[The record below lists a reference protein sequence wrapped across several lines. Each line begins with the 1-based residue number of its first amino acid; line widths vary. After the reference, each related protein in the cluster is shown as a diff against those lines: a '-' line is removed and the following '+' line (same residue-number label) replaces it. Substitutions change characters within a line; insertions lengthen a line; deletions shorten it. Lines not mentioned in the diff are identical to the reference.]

1 MKRIGYMPPRTYHFR
16 PQSRTPQS
24 HAYHFRPRVGAYCI
38 RPTNVFD
45 RKRTPCICVIHF
57 RMYAGF
63 MRFCVIHFRAHECL
77 MRFCTYS
84 PRSGSFVGRIQYA
97 PTRGRKRY
105 AQDVVILARVHGT
118 FVRFCTYSSRSG
130 SFVGR
135 MLLRPTRGHETFVR
149 VCTYSPRSGS
159 FVGRMQYA
167 PTRGRKW
174 YAWNGVIRARLRETV
189 VRFYGIRDRGHEMV
203 VHIGLSLF
211 FGR

>member
-1 MKRIGYMPPRTYHFR
+1 MKRIGYMCPRTYHFRPRSRMPPPCAYRFR

-24 HAYHFRPRVGAYCI
+24 CAYHFRPRVGAYCI
-38 RPTNVFD
+38 RPTDVFN
-45 RKRTPCICVIHF
+45 RKRTPCI
-57 RMYAGF
+57 
-63 MRFCVIHFRAHECL
+63 CVIHFRAHECL
-77 MRFCTYS
+77 MRF
-84 PRSGSFVGRIQYA
+84 
-97 PTRGRKRY
+97 
-105 AQDVVILARVHGT
+105 
-118 FVRFCTYSSRSG
+118 
-130 SFVGR
+130 
-135 MLLRPTRGHETFVR
+135 
-149 VCTYSPRSGS
+149 CTYSPRSGS

>member
-1 MKRIGYMPPRTYHFR
+1 MKRIGYMCPRTYHFRPRSRMPPPCAYRFR

-24 HAYHFRPRVGAYCI
+24 CAYHFRPRVGAYCI
-38 RPTNVFD
+38 RPTDVFN
-45 RKRTPCICVIHF
+45 RKRTPCI
-57 RMYAGF
+57 
-63 MRFCVIHFRAHECL
+63 CVIHFRAHECL

-84 PRSGSFVGRIQYA
+84 PR
-97 PTRGRKRY
+97 P
-105 AQDVVILARVHGT
+105 
-118 FVRFCTYSSRSG
+118 G